1 MAIGTTAKTIR
12 NRRIVEMKDRTKTDG
27 KRMTFDQVA
36 KIMNLSIQRTK
47 YLYYREKK
55 LRDEKK

>member
-1 MAIGTTAKTIR
+1 MAIGTKTKSIR
-12 NRRIVEMKDRTKTDG
+12 NRRIVDMKDRTKADG

-36 KIMNLSIQRTK
+36 KIMNLSHQRTK

-55 LRDEKK
+55 RLTEKK